1 MFYTIYKITNKIN
14 GKFYIGK
21 HQTHKVDDYYYGSGK
36 KICEAINKYGKD
48 SFIKEIL
55 FIFDNPKD
63 MDDKEK
69 EIITE
74 EFVSRRDTYNI
85 GVGGEGGPQ
94 FKGRKHSEESKI
106 LIRQRSGVARTE
118 EQKRKTSENNKLTN
132 ESRGKKV
139 SAALKGKPK
148 SEEHKQKI
156 REAIIRK
163 HASRAV
169 SAIAPSS

>member
-1 MFYTIYKITNKIN
+1 MI
-14 GKFYIGK
+14 
-21 HQTHKVDDYYYGSGK
+21 K
-36 KICEAINKYGKD
+36 KKK
-48 SFIKEIL
+48 
-55 FIFDNPKD
+55 
-63 MDDKEK
+63 
-69 EIITE
+69 
-74 EFVSRRDTYNI
+74 FVSRRDTYNI